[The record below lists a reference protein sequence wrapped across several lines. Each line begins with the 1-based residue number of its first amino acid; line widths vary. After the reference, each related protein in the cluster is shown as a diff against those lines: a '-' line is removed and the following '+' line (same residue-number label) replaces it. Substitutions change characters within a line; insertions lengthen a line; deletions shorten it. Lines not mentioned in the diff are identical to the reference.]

1 MLGDDEAPQQGLWW
15 KSRSCLKGVLWE
27 DQLLESFLVP
37 GLTKAFPVVKFSPSW
52 TLFKVTFTVR
62 AITHWNNLPRDVS
75 LEVLKTQSDR
85 MLVNDDFMILSPHLR
100 SISPKKAGPDHLWR
114 CLPAW
119 AVLWFWG
126 YWETEEG
133 HFYVTTSMQA
143 ITCKHLL
150 IIPSKITWN
159 QPLPER
165 QDPIPW
171 MGIWRPGSK
180 GGMPDPLRVQKP
192 RGSH

>member
-1 MLGDDEAPQQGLWW
+1 MVKVTLLSQSSALGRSAFREL
-15 KSRSCLKGVLWE
+15 SRAWPNNSLSSGYI
-27 DQLLESFLVP
+27 FL
-37 GLTKAFPVVKFSPSW
+37 SW
-52 TLFKVTFTVR
+52 TLLKVIFTVR
-62 AITHWNNLPRDVS
+62 TITHWNNLPRDMS
-75 LEVLKTQSDR
+75 LKVLKMQSDR

-100 SISPKKAGPDHLWR
+100 SISPKKARPDHLWR

-143 ITCKHLL
+143 ITCKYLL

>member
-1 MLGDDEAPQQGLWW
+1 
-15 KSRSCLKGVLWE
+15 
-27 DQLLESFLVP
+27 
-37 GLTKAFPVVKFSPSW
+37 
-52 TLFKVTFTVR
+52 
-62 AITHWNNLPRDVS
+62 
-75 LEVLKTQSDR
+75 

-114 CLPAW
+114 WLPAW

-192 RGSH
+192 RGSHKDLEILWSQRGLHWLINSECNSYQTGNYVLKWCRLIQCSTNATVSSISIEQMDSAKAKNLFLPN